1 MNLILNSG
9 STLLA
14 CQNLNR
20 NGIGIELDKDYFDI
34 ATNRINTGAKQ

>member
-1 MNLILNSG
+1 MNIAITVTN
-9 STLLA
+9 